1 MELLIKNGKIIN
13 ANNSFEADVLCK
25 NGKIIKIEKK
35 IKPKSK
41 PDKIVDATDCYVF
54 PGGIDPHVHMHLP
67 TPAGFSSDDF
77 LSGSKAALF
86 GGTTTMIDFVTPKK
100 GQYMID
106 ALSERKKE
114 ALNSIIDYSF
124 HVSPVEWTKTTKKEI
139 SSIIQNEGINS
150 FKIYMAYK
158 NTIGLD
164 DEDILKVM
172 KAVGKAGGIVTS
184 HCELGDEIEKL
195 KNSFAETGNLS
206 HEFHP
211 KSRPPEM
218 EFKAVK
224 KAIELAKIAD
234 CPLYIVHVSAK
245 ESLKYIKKAQQEG
258 QKVFA
263 ETCPHY
269 LLLNDLKY
277 EGEFHKTAPFV
288 LSPPLRKQEDN
299 DALWEA
305 IIDETIQTI
314 GTDHCPF
321 MLKQKKFGIND
332 FRKIPNGAGGV
343 EHRLALLFTFGVLT
357 NRISLNR
364 FVDISS
370 TQAAKI
376 FGLYPQKGKI
386 AENSDAD
393 LIIWD
398 PEKENIISAKTH
410 NQNCDTNIFENIKT
424 KGAVKHLIKNGEVV
438 IKDGELLAKEIKGNF
453 LKRGSSTPYPF
464 QIPI

>member
-1 MELLIKNGKIIN
+1 MELLIKNGIIIN
-13 ANNSFEADVLCK
+13 ANNSFEADILCK
-25 NGKIIKIEKK
+25 NGKINKIEKK
-35 IKPKSK
+35 LKPKSK
-41 PDKIVDATDCYVF
+41 PDIIVDATDCYVF

-86 GGTTTMIDFVTPKK
+86 GGTTTIIDFVTPKI
-100 GQYMID
+100 GQSLPE

-114 ALNSIIDYSF
+114 ASNSIIDYSF
-124 HVSPVEWTKTTKKEI
+124 HVSPVEWTKTSKQEI
-139 SSIIQNEGINS
+139 KSIIKDKGINS

-158 NTIGLD
+158 DTIGLD

-184 HCELGDEIEKL
+184 HCELGDDIKKL
-195 KNSFAETGNLS
+195 KNSFAENGNLS
-206 HEFHP
+206 PEFHP
-211 KSRPPEM
+211 KSRPAEM
-218 EFKAVK
+218 ESKAVK
-224 KAIELAKIAD
+224 RAIELAKIAD

-245 ESLKYIKKAQQEG
+245 ESLKYIKRAQKDG

-263 ETCPHY
+263 ETCPQY

-277 EGEFHKTAPFV
+277 KGEFHKTAPFV

-299 DALWEA
+299 EALWEA
-305 IIDETIQTI
+305 IIDRTIQTI

-321 MLKQKKFGIND
+321 MLKQKEFGLND
-332 FRKIPNGAGGV
+332 FNRIPSGVGGV

-357 NRISLNR
+357 NRITLNR
-364 FVDISS
+364 FVEIIS

-376 FGLYPQKGKI
+376 FGLYPAKGEI
-386 AENSDAD
+386 TENSDAD
-393 LIIWD
+393 LIIWN

-410 NQNCDTNIFENIKT
+410 HQNCDTNIFENIKT
-424 KGAVKHLIKNGEVV
+424 KGAVKYLIKNGEIV
-438 IKDGELLAKEIKGNF
+438 IQDGELLKEIKGSF
-453 LKRGSSTPYPF
+453 LKR
-464 QIPI
+464 

>member
-1 MELLIKNGKIIN
+1 MNILIKNGTIIT
-13 ANNSFEADVLCK
+13 SEKTFKSDILIG
-25 NGKIIKIEKK
+25 NGKILKISNHL
-35 IKPKSK
+35 KSNNTI
-41 PDKIVDATDCYVF
+41 DKEINAEGNYIF

-86 GGTTTMIDFVTPKK
+86 GGTTTMIDFVTPRKD
-100 GQYMID
+100 QSLID
-106 ALSERKKE
+106 ALNERKKE

-124 HVSPVEWTKTTKKEI
+124 HVSPVEWTKTSEQEI
-139 SSIIQNEGINS
+139 KSIIQDEGINS

-172 KAVGKAGGIVTS
+172 KVVGKAGGIVTS
-184 HCELGDEIEKL
+184 HCELGDDIEKL
-195 KNSFAETGNLS
+195 RNSFAENGNLS
-206 HEFHP
+206 PEFHP
-211 KSRPPEM
+211 KSRSPEM

-277 EGEFHKTAPFV
+277 KGGFHKTAPFV

-299 DALWEA
+299 EALWEA
-305 IIDETIQTI
+305 IIDGTIQTI

-321 MLKQKKFGIND
+321 MLKQKEFGIND
-332 FRKIPNGAGGV
+332 FRKIPNGAGGI
-343 EHRLALLFTFGVLT
+343 EHRLALIYTFGVLE
-357 NRISLNR
+357 NKIILNR
-364 FVDISS
+364 FVDIIS

-376 FGLYPQKGKI
+376 FGLYPAKGEI

-398 PEKENIISAKTH
+398 TEKENIISAKTH
-410 NQNCDTNIFENIKT
+410 HQNCDTNIFENIKT
-424 KGAVKHLIKNGEVV
+424 KGAVKHLIKNGEIV
-438 IKDGELLAKEIKGNF
+438 ILDGELLSEKIKGNF
-453 LKRGSSTPYPF
+453 LKRS
-464 QIPI
+464 